1 MKNLKLYVWED
12 VLEDYTKG
20 VMFALAKNV
29 EEARKVI
36 LDKSEKEDEYMSKIL
51 QSDLASEPKVI
62 DSLEGF
68 YVWGGG

>member
-1 MKNLKLYVWED
+1 MKNLKLYVWEG
-12 VLEDYTKG
+12 VLTDYTDG
-20 VMFALAKNV
+20 CMFALAKNV

-51 QSDLASEPKVI
+51 QRDLASEPKVI
-62 DSLEGF
+62 DNPKGF